1 MKKIQ
6 IKNRYTDEI
15 IVEMEAESIR
25 EVVEKNRAS
34 LSGADLSWVD
44 LSGAKLYGADLSG
57 ADLSGAKLY
66 GAELSGAKLSGAD
79 LSGAKLSGAKIKVT
93 QKEELL
99 KSLSIVIEG

>member
-34 LSGADLSWVD
+34 LSGADLS
-44 LSGAKLYGADLSG
+44 GADLSW
-57 ADLSGAKLY
+57 
-66 GAELSGAKLSGAD
+66 AKLSGAN
-79 LSGAKLSGAKIKVT
+79 LYGAKIKVT

>member
-57 ADLSGAKLY
+57 ADLSGAKL
-66 GAELSGAKLSGAD
+66 
-79 LSGAKLSGAKIKVT
+79 SGAKIKVT

>member
-44 LSGAKLYGADLSG
+44 LSGAKLSG
-57 ADLSGAKLY
+57 AD
-66 GAELSGAKLSGAD
+66 LSGAD